1 MTPADTIVAL
11 ATGAGRAGVAILRLS
26 GPHAGAALQALT
38 NRPLPSPRRAARR
51 AFVDPRDGAPIDDGL
66 ALNFPAPN
74 SFTGEDVVELHLHG
88 GQAVIAAALDA
99 LIGQDNVRLAEPGE
113 FTRRAFENGK
123 LDLAEAEG
131 LADLVDAETEG
142 QRRQALRQ
150 MRGDLS
156 ARVEIWR
163 AQMIEAMA
171 LLEAAIDFPDEEL
184 PEDLAERV
192 APKLAILRGELSAAL
207 EDASRGERVRE
218 GYRIAILGA
227 PNAGKSSLL
236 NTLARRDAAI
246 VSDIPGTTR
255 DVIEVRLVL
264 AGFPVWIADTAGLR
278 EAADNIEAEG
288 VRRAFA
294 RAEEADLRIGLVEA
308 QAELTHALANA
319 LQSAD
324 LLLVSKV
331 DVAPMCAKSAAFETR
346 GVSTQTGE
354 GVAALEA
361 WISARVERDLAQH
374 ETPALTRARHRACV
388 RNAGDA
394 IARAEDALEQGAELA
409 AEELR
414 SASAH
419 LARLTGR
426 IDVEDLLDDIFSRF
440 CIGK

>member
-1 MTPADTIVAL
+1 LTPADTIVAL

-38 NRPLPSPRRAARR
+38 NRPLPSPRHAARR
-51 AFVDPRDGAPIDDGL
+51 AFVDPRDGALIDDGL
-66 ALNFPAPN
+66 ALIFLAPN

-99 LIGQDNVRLAEPGE
+99 LIAQGNVRLAEPGE

-156 ARVEIWR
+156 HRVEQWR

-184 PEDLAERV
+184 PEDLAERTR
-192 APKLAILRGELSAAL
+192 PKLAILRGELNAAL
-207 EDASRGERVRE
+207 EDAVRGERVRE

-236 NTLARRDAAI
+236 NTLARREAAI

-288 VRRAFA
+288 VRRALE

-308 QAELTHALANA
+308 NAELTHALTNA
-319 LQSAD
+319 LQSTD

-331 DVAPMCAKSAAFETR
+331 DVTPMCAKSAAFETR

-361 WISARVERDLAQH
+361 WISARVEHDLAQH

-388 RNAGDA
+388 RNACDA
-394 IARAEDALEQGAELA
+394 IARAELALEQGAELA